1 MLICFLNPA
10 ANGQLSNDLLKGQK
24 KLVIPFE
31 NVNNFIVVTVS
42 LDGQLPLR
50 FIVDTGSR
58 YTILTEKVLIN
69 NSKIS
74 YDRRFIVYGADRSQ
88 DIHAYLAPN
97 LEVFLNYK
105 TSKRMSILV
114 LDQDLLKI
122 EEIIGTEIHGI
133 LGTDFFQFNLLGI
146 DYQSEKLTIYSR
158 KSFQPSSQWTTI
170 PMDFNSGKP
179 YLSIPLSLRDSLDM
193 NARLLIDTGA
203 DLSLILHPNASE
215 EIQLPVKIVEGKI
228 GSGLGGFLEG
238 YLGRIHHLQLGS
250 YTFKNLITHFQN
262 MPIVNDSLIDVTR
275 EGVLGNRLLTRFK
288 VCFDF
293 HKHDLYLKPVGKF
306 NREFDYDRSGL
317 LLVIQGE
324 LLNKLVV
331 EGLLPNS
338 PAKAAGILPGDQI
351 VRLNG
356 LNRFTLNLES
366 ATRLL
371 QKKAGK
377 KIKVRIKRD
386 GKIKVFRF
394 ELQDL
399 I

>member
-1 MLICFLNPA
+1 M
-10 ANGQLSNDLLKGQK
+10 
-24 KLVIPFE
+24 VPFE

-42 LDGQLPLR
+42 LNGRLPLK

-58 YTILTEKVLIN
+58 YTILTKKVLIHP
-69 NSKIS
+69 SKIS
-74 YDRRFIVYGADRSQ
+74 YERRFIVYGADRSQ
-88 DIHAYLAPN
+88 DIYAHLAPN
-97 LEVFLNYK
+97 LEVSLGFL
-105 TSKRMSILV
+105 TSKKMSILV
-114 LDQDLLKI
+114 LENDLLKI

-133 LGTDFFQFNLLGI
+133 LGTDFFQFNLLGV
-146 DYQSEKLTIYSR
+146 DYQSEKLTIHSR
-158 KSFQPSSQWTTI
+158 KSFQPSRQWATI

-179 YLSIPLSLRDSLDM
+179 YLTLPITVRDSLNLD
-193 NARLLIDTGA
+193 ARLLIDTGA
-203 DLSLILHPNASE
+203 DLSLILHPNANQD
-215 EIQLPVKIVEGKI
+215 IQLPIKIVEGKI

-238 YLGRIHHLQLGS
+238 YLGRIQQLELGN

-262 MPIVNDSLIDVTR
+262 MPVLKDSLIDVTR

-288 VCFDF
+288 VLFDF
-293 HKHDLYLKPVGKF
+293 HRHDLYLKPVGKF

-317 LLVIQGE
+317 LLVIQGK

-366 ATRLL
+366 ATRKL

-377 KIKVRIKRD
+377 KIRVRIKRNEET
-386 GKIKVFRF
+386 KQFRF
-394 ELQDL
+394 TLQDL